1 MAVAVITTAAMTAAG
16 SLSFFCF
23 YAETDPA
30 ATIAADLLKKAEVI
44 SSAFSAAVFLLPPVS
59 FFSLPDISDLSHK
72 KNIHQLEV
80 SVFFQI
86 P

>member
-1 MAVAVITTAAMTAAG
+1 MAVAVIITAATTAAG

-23 YAETDPA
+23 YAETDPVA
-30 ATIAADLLKKAEVI
+30 IIAADLLKKAEVI

-72 KNIHQLEV
+72 KNFHQ
-80 SVFFQI
+80 
-86 P
+86 